1 MVTRDD
7 LHYMIDC
14 LPESVLEASKQAFL
28 EFLKN
33 EDPVLYSLVT
43 APEDDEP
50 ETEEERV
57 AVDEFLDDIKTGRA
71 ELIPHEQVVKR
82 LTESP

>member
-1 MVTRDD
+1 MATREE
-7 LHYMIDC
+7 LHHMIDC
-14 LPESVLEASKQAFL
+14 LPESVLEASRHAFL
-28 EFLKN
+28 EFLKKG
-33 EDPVLYSLVT
+33 DPVLYSLMT

-57 AVDEFLDDIKTGRA
+57 AVEEILDDIKTGRA